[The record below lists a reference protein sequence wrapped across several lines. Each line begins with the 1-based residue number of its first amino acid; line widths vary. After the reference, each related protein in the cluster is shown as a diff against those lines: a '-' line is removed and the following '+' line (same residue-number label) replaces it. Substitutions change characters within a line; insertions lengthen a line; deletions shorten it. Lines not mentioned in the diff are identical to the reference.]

1 MTESDLVKFEHKDH
15 KLTDKEN
22 LNTIVV
28 QTPLAPVL
36 KETLGGPVYVTVGQ
50 HVQFNSTEDVES
62 TNSTDNSLY
71 VYQYT
76 YSNSLVEFY
85 YYKSPVVVKVE
96 PNSGL
101 TSGGTAIEISGVWF
115 DQKTEYGMFPYCK
128 IGNMIV
134 RASFSSTVRIVCY
147 TPPSDYI

>member
-36 KETLGGPVYVTVGQ
+36 KETQGGPVYVTVGQ

-71 VYQYT
+71 VY
-76 YSNSLVEFY
+76 
-85 YYKSPVVVKVE
+85 
-96 PNSGL
+96 
-101 TSGGTAIEISGVWF
+101 
-115 DQKTEYGMFPYCK
+115 
-128 IGNMIV
+128 
-134 RASFSSTVRIVCY
+134 
-147 TPPSDYI
+147 